1 MGTATTRPTKSQ
13 QLNFRTTH
21 RQADLLRRAAAAS
34 DTTVTDF
41 VLDSAVERAGRVL
54 ADQRLFGIDQ
64 AQWDEFVALL
74 DAPLPSTERFHA
86 LKSRPDPF
94 VDGT

>member
-1 MGTATTRPTKSQ
+1 MGTARTRPTKSQ

-21 RQADLLRRAAAAS
+21 RQADLLRRAAAAA

-41 VLDSAVERAGRVL
+41 VLDSAVERAERVL
-54 ADQRLFGIDQ
+54 ADQRLFGIDK

-94 VDGT
+94 VDGP

>member
-41 VLDSAVERAGRVL
+41 VLNSAVERAERVL
-54 ADQRLFGIDQ
+54 ADQRWFGIDQ

-86 LKSRPDPF
+86 LKRRPDPF
-94 VDGT
+94 VDGP